1 MPHMKTTTKQYKLLR
16 KQCIDLKQCIYLTT
30 VPGTVQLRTT
40 VPGAIWT
47 PVKGVEEGLGVRV
60 GVGATERETEREG
73 LRDRLVVGE
82 RDADRGALDSET
94 DTDAPCDNDAVEVEL
109 GGTFV
114 DDNDADER

>member
-1 MPHMKTTTKQYKLLR
+1 MA
-16 KQCIDLKQCIYLTT
+16 T

-47 PVKGVEEGLGVRV
+47 PVKGVDEGLGVRV
-60 GVGATERETEREG
+60 GVGATERETEREV
-73 LRDRLVVGE
+73 LLDRLVVGE
-82 RDADRGALDSET
+82 GDADSGALDSDADT
-94 DTDAPCDNDAVEVEL
+94 DTPCDNDAVEVEL